1 MKKLL
6 CMVVLLIFLIPV
18 PTSAETL
25 DEAYESGLIYR
36 VLTTNLIYQTE
47 ELLSRP
53 YYLNVDMSKYIAL
66 LIDALNHDASIS
78 EYLNPA
84 NRIQRIVEKYKK

>member
-25 DEAYESGLIYR
+25 DEAYESGYEYGSAAGFEAGFREAKAQQEEEQREMRDNRKGALFTICIAVGIPT
-36 VLTTNLIYQTE
+36 VLGF
-47 ELLSRP
+47 
-53 YYLNVDMSKYIAL
+53 
-66 LIDALNHDASIS
+66 IDK
-78 EYLNPA
+78 
-84 NRIQRIVEKYKK
+84 RKYKR